1 MQISLVLELAVV
13 PVFVLLGTLLLII
26 TAAILHSSFPP
37 ILCLLNRGRVPGDSL
52 RLLKGF

>member
-26 TAAILHSSFPP
+26 TSAILHSSFPP
-37 ILCLLNRGRVPGDSL
+37 ILCLLNRGRVPGGYS
-52 RLLKGF
+52 